1 MCIYVEICTL
11 CVHLSWNLHT
21 CVYLRQHYRSNACRG
36 PHLHQ
41 RWYLC
46 FFLLKASELEILFWW
61 SAEQR
66 AWVERKSVDC
76 SVWRTGDYVYCGRGG
91 GGTIIK
97 QTAFHDERLWVY
109 LYNSLEVSCDLA
121 SSYTHWLWQPRLH
134 PHPSPPLH
142 KFTYGAVSTTIKA
155 GGRRKFVYQIQ
166 PPSHHIRYSNIIS

>member
-11 CVHLSWNLHT
+11 CVHLSRILHT
-21 CVYLRQHYRSNACRG
+21 CVYLSQHYKSNACTG

-46 FFLLKASELEILFWW
+46 FSSQPVGIRNTILV
-61 SAEQR
+61 ERR

-109 LYNSLEVSCDLA
+109 TILYLA

-166 PPSHHIRYSNIIS
+166 PPSHQIRYSNIIS